1 MDASCVIAG
10 MLNLRRHR
18 GCALVLSFALLL
30 SSTGLPVIVV
40 ACAMGKTVRTTG
52 CAGSCRSAG
61 IDGQRITRIPCRAEC
76 RYVERST
83 TVYVPARHIGEQRPL
98 QILRVVPLS
107 PATAGS
113 LATISCIPTSSPPA
127 THDIPIFISSLLI

>member
-10 MLNLRRHR
+10 MLNLRQHR

-30 SSTGLPVIVV
+30 SSVGLPVIVV

-52 CAGSCRSAG
+52 CAGSYRSAD
-61 IDGQRITRIPCRAEC
+61 IDGPRITRIPCRAEY
-76 RYVERST
+76 RFIQRST
-83 TVYVPARHIGEQRPL
+83 TAYIPARHIGEHPPL
-98 QILRVVPLS
+98 QILMVVPHS

-113 LATISCIPTSSPPA
+113 LSSISCIPTSSPPA
-127 THDIPIFISSLLI
+127 TRDIPIFSSSLLI